1 MCAGHKHPP
10 REEGNPISFYRNI
23 ADGEG
28 FLPIRLVRASLNL
41 LRRVPRRAGCCG
53 NYGEPGC

>member
-10 REEGNPISFYRNI
+10 REERDMNSFYRNI
-23 ADGEG
+23 AEGEG
-28 FLPIRLVRASLNL
+28 SLPIRLLRASLNL
-41 LRRVPRRAGCCG
+41 VRRVPRRAGCCG